1 MPDYYPYQSIKDL
14 PMNLLRSLD
23 PNQFWILPLILVVLI
38 LVIRDKKISTIQLII
53 LILGTASLLI
63 RGVDFQALPFYYLI
77 PSLALIVVY
86 RLDKLK
92 NSKIIFSSLSFLA
105 IVILLIS
112 LGDKKIQESQI
123 PKVTEFSQL
132 ADFFTKKNDRV
143 FSYTFENSEYVISNR
158 LPASAYFYYL
168 PMQAEYD
175 KKPILGVTNSICSD
189 LERVRPK
196 IGYLEIYDF
205 APSTPWNAYANC
217 VNEII
222 YRDYFQLPFN
232 TLFIRKDILRNYND
246 DLYVKFY
253 GKTSVTE
260 KARENVELEILLD
273 KDFFVKDLK
282 INGIGILFAT
292 YGTELDRKTK
302 IRLRSYVS
310 NSNIDLNLDPTKVI
324 DNRYTFIDLTPD
336 DYTNFSIL
344 ADRDLDLSI
353 WNSETDS
360 RTQPCLILRFEDET
374 FQLTPGCQP
383 F

>member
-1 MPDYYPYQSIKDL
+1 
-14 PMNLLRSLD
+14 
-23 PNQFWILPLILVVLI
+23 LILIIKV
-38 LVIRDKKISTIQLII
+38 KKISNIQLVI

-77 PSLALIVVY
+77 PSLALIVVH
-86 RLDKLK
+86 RLGKLK
-92 NSKIIFSSLSFLA
+92 SSKIFFSSLSFLS

-112 LGDKKIQESQI
+112 LGDKKIQDNQI
-123 PKVTEFSQL
+123 PNVTEFSQL

-168 PMQAEYD
+168 PMQAEYE
-175 KKPILGVTNSICSD
+175 KKPILGVTNSICSE
-189 LERVRPK
+189 LETVRPK
-196 IGYLEIYDF
+196 IGYFEVYDF

-217 VNEII
+217 VNEFID
-222 YRDYFQLPFN
+222 RDYFQLPFN

-246 DLYVKFY
+246 YLYVKSF
-253 GKTSVTE
+253 GKTFVSE
-260 KARENVELEILLD
+260 KAQENVELEILLD
-273 KDFFVKDLK
+273 KDFFAKDLN

-292 YGTELDRKTK
+292 YGKELDEKTK
-302 IRLRSYVS
+302 IRLRAYAS
-310 NSNIDLNLDPTKVI
+310 NSKIDLILDSTKVI
-324 DNRYTFIDLTPD
+324 DNRYTFVDLNPD
-336 DYTNFSIL
+336 NYTNFSIL

-353 WNSETDS
+353 WNSESDS